1 MEDGEGVQMRTR
13 NERKRDDHD
22 LTVFLLLC
30 AAGLTL
36 LLLRGCAEAAEAEA
50 NKPDQTSASVL
61 TYAETQEDPLES
73 EAIEAAVLATIGTEY
88 EEDSFGYSFTELM
101 KIISA
106 EGGEDYDTC
115 WYVATCLMTAQLK
128 TGLRYTPTEMAGLQQ
143 FADPADTYTNEA
155 YDACVEVFLRGNRA
169 PEVKDATVFHCL
181 GRGNT
186 NYHDGELCEWVTEH
200 NGVDYYVELKDW
212 SEEVARWQSRSE

>member
-1 MEDGEGVQMRTR
+1 MRTR
-13 NERKRDDHD
+13 NERRRDNHD

-30 AAGLTL
+30 AAGLTA
-36 LLLRGCAEAAEAEA
+36 LLLRSCNEAEWESTPSAASCAAE
-50 NKPDQTSASVL
+50 L
-61 TYAETQEDPLES
+61 TYAETQEDPLEA
-73 EAIEAAVLATIGTEY
+73 EAIEAAVLAAVGTEY
-88 EEDSFGYSFTELM
+88 EEDAFGYSFTELA

-128 TGLRYTPTEMAGLQQ
+128 TGLRFTPTEVADMQR
-143 FADPADTYTNEA
+143 FADPADTYTEA
-155 YDACVEVFLRGNRA
+155 AYNACVEVFLRGNRA

-186 NYHDGELCEWVTEH
+186 NYHDGELCEWVVEH
-200 NGVDYYVELKDW
+200 NGVDYYTELKNWD
-212 SEEVARWQSRSE
+212 EEVAKWQSRSE

>member
-1 MEDGEGVQMRTR
+1 MRTR
-13 NERKRDDHD
+13 NERRRDNHD

-30 AAGLTL
+30 AAGLTA
-36 LLLRGCAEAAEAEA
+36 LLLRSCNEAEWESTPSAASCAAE
-50 NKPDQTSASVL
+50 L
-61 TYAETQEDPLES
+61 TYAETQEDPLEA
-73 EAIEAAVLATIGTEY
+73 EAIEAAVLAAVGTEY
-88 EEDSFGYSFTELM
+88 EEDAFGYSFTELA

-128 TGLRYTPTEMAGLQQ
+128 TGLRFTPTEVADMQR
-143 FADPADTYTNEA
+143 FADPADTYTEA
-155 YDACVEVFLRGNRA
+155 AYNACVEVFLRGNRA

-186 NYHDGELCEWVTEH
+186 NYHDGELWEWVTEH
-200 NGVDYYVELKDW
+200 NGVDYYTELKNWD
-212 SEEVARWQSRSE
+212 EEVAKWQSRSE

>member
-1 MEDGEGVQMRTR
+1 MRTR
-13 NERKRDDHD
+13 NERRRDNHD

-30 AAGLTL
+30 AAGLTA
-36 LLLRGCAEAAEAEA
+36 LLLRSCNEAEWESTPSAASCAAE
-50 NKPDQTSASVL
+50 L
-61 TYAETQEDPLES
+61 TYAETQEDPMEA
-73 EAIEAAVLATIGTEY
+73 EAIEAAVLAAVGTEY
-88 EEDSFGYSFTELM
+88 EEDAFGYSFTELA

-128 TGLRYTPTEMAGLQQ
+128 TGLRFTPTEVADMQR
-143 FADPADTYTNEA
+143 FADPADTYTEA
-155 YDACVEVFLRGNRA
+155 AYNACVEVFLRGNRA

-200 NGVDYYVELKDW
+200 NGVDYYTELKNWD
-212 SEEVARWQSRSE
+212 EEVAKWQSRSE

>member
-1 MEDGEGVQMRTR
+1 MRTR
-13 NERKRDDHD
+13 NERRRDNHD

-30 AAGLTL
+30 TAGLTA
-36 LLLRGCAEAAEAEA
+36 LLLRSCGGAERESTPSAASYAAE
-50 NKPDQTSASVL
+50 L
-61 TYAETQEDPLES
+61 TYADTQEDPLEA
-73 EAIEAAVLATIGTEY
+73 EAIEAAVLAAVGTEY
-88 EEDSFGYSFTELM
+88 EEDAFGYSFTELA

-115 WYVATCLMTAQLK
+115 WYVATCLMTAQMK
-128 TGLRYTPTEMAGLQQ
+128 TGLRFTPTEVADMQR
-143 FADPADTYTNEA
+143 FADPADTYTEA
-155 YDACVEVFLRGNRA
+155 AYNACVEVFLRGNRA

-200 NGVDYYVELKDW
+200 NGVDYYTELKNWD
-212 SEEVARWQSRSE
+212 EEVAKWQSRSE

>member
-1 MEDGEGVQMRTR
+1 MRTR
-13 NERKRDDHD
+13 NERRRDNHD

-30 AAGLTL
+30 AAGLTA
-36 LLLRGCAEAAEAEA
+36 LLLRSCNEAERESTPSAASYAAE
-50 NKPDQTSASVL
+50 L
-61 TYAETQEDPLES
+61 TYAETQEDPLEA
-73 EAIEAAVLATIGTEY
+73 EAIEAAVLAAVGTEY
-88 EEDSFGYSFTELM
+88 EEDAFGYSFTELA

-128 TGLRYTPTEMAGLQQ
+128 TGLRFTPTEVADMQR
-143 FADPADTYTNEA
+143 FADPADTYTEA
-155 YDACVEVFLRGNRA
+155 AYKACVEVFLRGNRA

-186 NYHDGELCEWVTEH
+186 NYHDGELCEWVVEH
-200 NGVDYYVELKDW
+200 NGVDYYTELKNWD
-212 SEEVARWQSRSE
+212 EEVAKWQSRSE

>member
-1 MEDGEGVQMRTR
+1 MRTR
-13 NERKRDDHD
+13 NERRRDNHD

-30 AAGLTL
+30 AAGLTA
-36 LLLRGCAEAAEAEA
+36 LLRSCNEAERESTPSAASCAAE
-50 NKPDQTSASVL
+50 L
-61 TYAETQEDPLES
+61 TYAETQEDPLEA
-73 EAIEAAVLATIGTEY
+73 EAIEAAVLAAVGTEY
-88 EEDSFGYSFTELM
+88 EEDAFGYSFTELA

-128 TGLRYTPTEMAGLQQ
+128 TGLRFTPTEVADMQR
-143 FADPADTYTNEA
+143 FADPADTYTEA
-155 YDACVEVFLRGNRA
+155 AYNACVEVFLRGNRA

-200 NGVDYYVELKDW
+200 NGVDYYTELKNWD
-212 SEEVARWQSRSE
+212 EEVAKWQSRSE

>member
-1 MEDGEGVQMRTR
+1 MRTR
-13 NERKRDDHD
+13 NERRRDNHD

-30 AAGLTL
+30 TAGLTA
-36 LLLRGCAEAAEAEA
+36 LLLRSCNEAERESTPSAASYAAE
-50 NKPDQTSASVL
+50 L
-61 TYAETQEDPLES
+61 TYAETQEDPLEA
-73 EAIEAAVLATIGTEY
+73 EAIEAAVLAAVGTEY
-88 EEDSFGYSFTELM
+88 EEDAFGYSFTELV

-128 TGLRYTPTEMAGLQQ
+128 TGLRFTPTEVANMQR
-143 FADPADTYTNEA
+143 FADPADTYTEA
-155 YDACVEVFLRGNRA
+155 AYNACVEVFLRGNRA

-186 NYHDGELCEWVTEH
+186 NYHDGELCEWVVEH
-200 NGVDYYVELKDW
+200 NGVDYYTELKNWD
-212 SEEVARWQSRSE
+212 EEVAKWQSRSE

>member
-1 MEDGEGVQMRTR
+1 MRTR
-13 NERKRDDHD
+13 NERRRDNHD

-30 AAGLTL
+30 AAGLTA
-36 LLLRGCAEAAEAEA
+36 LLLRSCNEAEREST
-50 NKPDQTSASVL
+50 PSAASCATEL
-61 TYAETQEDPLES
+61 TYADTQEDPLEA
-73 EAIEAAVLATIGTEY
+73 EAIEAAVLAAVGTEY
-88 EEDSFGYSFTELM
+88 EEDAFGYSFTELA

-128 TGLRYTPTEMAGLQQ
+128 TGLRFTPTEVANMQR
-143 FADPADTYTNEA
+143 FADPADTYTEA
-155 YDACVEVFLRGNRA
+155 AYNACVEVFLRGNRA

-186 NYHDGELCEWVTEH
+186 NYHDGELCEWVVEH
-200 NGVDYYVELKDW
+200 NGVDYYTELKNWD
-212 SEEVARWQSRSE
+212 EEVAKWQSRSE

>member
-1 MEDGEGVQMRTR
+1 MRTR
-13 NERKRDDHD
+13 NERRRDNHD

-30 AAGLTL
+30 AVGLTA
-36 LLLRGCAEAAEAEA
+36 LLLRSCGGAERESTPIAASCAAE
-50 NKPDQTSASVL
+50 L
-61 TYAETQEDPLES
+61 TYAETQEDPLEA
-73 EAIEAAVLATIGTEY
+73 EAIEAAVLAAVGTEY
-88 EEDSFGYSFTELM
+88 EEDAFGYSFTELA

-128 TGLRYTPTEMAGLQQ
+128 TGLRFTPTEVADMQR
-143 FADPADTYTNEA
+143 FADPADTYTEEA
-155 YDACVEVFLRGNRA
+155 YNACVEVFLRGNRA

-186 NYHDGELCEWVTEH
+186 SYHDGELCEWVVEH
-200 NGVDYYVELKDW
+200 NGVDYYTELKNW
-212 SEEVARWQSRSE
+212 GEEVAKWQSRSE

>member
-1 MEDGEGVQMRTR
+1 MRTR
-13 NERKRDDHD
+13 NERRRDNHD

-30 AAGLTL
+30 AAGLTA
-36 LLLRGCAEAAEAEA
+36 LLLRSCNEAEWESTPSAASCAAE
-50 NKPDQTSASVL
+50 L
-61 TYAETQEDPLES
+61 TYAETQEDPMEA
-73 EAIEAAVLATIGTEY
+73 EAIEAAVLAAVGTEY
-88 EEDSFGYSFTELM
+88 EEDAFGYSFTELAN
-101 KIISA
+101 IISA

-128 TGLRYTPTEMAGLQQ
+128 TGLRFTPTEVADMQR
-143 FADPADTYTNEA
+143 FADPADTYTEA
-155 YDACVEVFLRGNRA
+155 AYNACVEVFLRGNRA

-200 NGVDYYVELKDW
+200 NGVDYYTELKNWD
-212 SEEVARWQSRSE
+212 EEVAKWQSRSE

>member
-1 MEDGEGVQMRTR
+1 MRTR
-13 NERKRDDHD
+13 NERRRDNHD

-30 AAGLTL
+30 AAGLTA
-36 LLLRGCAEAAEAEA
+36 LLLRSCNEAERESTPSAASYAAE
-50 NKPDQTSASVL
+50 L
-61 TYAETQEDPLES
+61 TYAETQEDPLEA
-73 EAIEAAVLATIGTEY
+73 EAIEAAVLAAVGTEY
-88 EEDSFGYSFTELM
+88 EEDAFGYSFTELA

-128 TGLRYTPTEMAGLQQ
+128 TGLRFTPTEVADMQR
-143 FADPADTYTNEA
+143 FSDPADTYTEEA
-155 YDACVEVFLRGNRA
+155 YNACVEVFLRGNRA

-200 NGVDYYVELKDW
+200 NGVDYYTELKNWD
-212 SEEVARWQSRSE
+212 EEVEKWQSRSE

>member
-1 MEDGEGVQMRTR
+1 MRTR
-13 NERKRDDHD
+13 NERRRDNHD

-30 AAGLTL
+30 AAGLTA
-36 LLLRGCAEAAEAEA
+36 LLLRSCNEAERESTPSAASYAAE
-50 NKPDQTSASVL
+50 L
-61 TYAETQEDPLES
+61 TYADTQEDPLEA
-73 EAIEAAVLATIGTEY
+73 EAIEAAVLAAVGTEY
-88 EEDSFGYSFTELM
+88 EEDAFGYSFTELA

-128 TGLRYTPTEMAGLQQ
+128 TGLRFTPTEVANMQR
-143 FADPADTYTNEA
+143 FADPADTYTEA
-155 YDACVEVFLRGNRA
+155 AYNACVEVFLRGNRA

-200 NGVDYYVELKDW
+200 NGVDYYTELKNWD
-212 SEEVARWQSRSE
+212 EEVAKWQSRSE

>member
-1 MEDGEGVQMRTR
+1 MRTR
-13 NERKRDDHD
+13 NERRRDNHD

-30 AAGLTL
+30 TAGLTA
-36 LLLRGCAEAAEAEA
+36 LLLRSCCGAERESTPSAASYAAE
-50 NKPDQTSASVL
+50 L
-61 TYAETQEDPLES
+61 TYAETQEDPLEA
-73 EAIEAAVLATIGTEY
+73 EAIEAAVLAAVGTEY
-88 EEDSFGYSFTELM
+88 EEDAFGYSFTELA

-128 TGLRYTPTEMAGLQQ
+128 TGLRFTPTEVADMQR
-143 FADPADTYTNEA
+143 FADPADTYTEEA

-186 NYHDGELCEWVTEH
+186 NYHDGELCEWVVEH
-200 NGVDYYVELKDW
+200 NGVDYYTELKNWD
-212 SEEVARWQSRSE
+212 EEVAKWQSRSE

>member
-1 MEDGEGVQMRTR
+1 MRTR
-13 NERKRDDHD
+13 NERRRDNHD

-30 AAGLTL
+30 TAGLTA
-36 LLLRGCAEAAEAEA
+36 LLLRSCNEAERESTPRAASCAAE
-50 NKPDQTSASVL
+50 L
-61 TYAETQEDPLES
+61 TYADTQEDPLEA
-73 EAIEAAVLATIGTEY
+73 EAIEAAVLAAVGTEY
-88 EEDSFGYSFTELM
+88 EEDAFGYSFTELA

-115 WYVATCLMTAQLK
+115 WYVATCLMTAQMK
-128 TGLRYTPTEMAGLQQ
+128 TGLRFTPTEVADMQR
-143 FADPADTYTNEA
+143 FADPADTYTEA
-155 YDACVEVFLRGNRA
+155 AYNACVEVFLRGNRA

-200 NGVDYYVELKDW
+200 NGVDYYTELKKWD
-212 SEEVARWQSRSE
+212 EEVAKWQSRSE

>member
-1 MEDGEGVQMRTR
+1 MKTR
-13 NERKRDDHD
+13 NERRRDKHD
-22 LTVFLLLC
+22 LILILFLC
-30 AAGLTL
+30 ALGVPA
-36 LLLRGCAEAAEAEA
+36 LLLRGCGRAEQERTL
-50 NKPDQTSASVL
+50 PITS
-61 TYAETQEDPLES
+61 YAVEPAYVETQEDPLEP
-73 EAIEAAVLATIGTEY
+73 EVIEAAVLASVGTEY
-88 EEDSFGYSFTELM
+88 EEDIFGYSFTNLM

-128 TGLRYTPTEMAGLQQ
+128 TGLRFTPTEVADMQR
-143 FADPADTYTNEA
+143 FADPDADYTTEA
-155 YDACVEVFLRGNRA
+155 YKACVEVFLRGNRA

-200 NGVDYYVELKDW
+200 NGVDYYVELKNWD
-212 SEEVARWQSRSE
+212 EEVARWQSRSE

>member
-1 MEDGEGVQMRTR
+1 MKTR
-13 NERKRDDHD
+13 NERRRDNHD
-22 LTVFLLLC
+22 LILFLFLFLFLFLC
-30 AAGLTL
+30 ALGMTA
-36 LLLRGCAEAAEAEA
+36 LLLRGCDRAEPESII
-50 NKPDQTSASVL
+50 PITSYVVEP

-73 EAIEAAVLATIGTEY
+73 EAIEAAVLASVGTEY
-88 EEDSFGYSFTELM
+88 EKDTFGYNFTELV

-128 TGLRYTPTEMAGLQQ
+128 TGLRFTPTEVADMQQ
-143 FADPADTYTNEA
+143 FADPAEDYTEEA
-155 YDACVEVFLRGNRA
+155 YNACVEVFLRGNRA

-200 NGVDYYVELKDW
+200 NGVDYYVELKNWD
-212 SEEVARWQSRSE
+212 EEVARWQSRSE

>member
-1 MEDGEGVQMRTR
+1 MRTR
-13 NERKRDDHD
+13 NERRRDNHD

-30 AAGLTL
+30 AAGLTV
-36 LLLRGCAEAAEAEA
+36 LLLRSCNEAEWESTPSAASCAAE
-50 NKPDQTSASVL
+50 L
-61 TYAETQEDPLES
+61 TYAETQEDPLEA
-73 EAIEAAVLATIGTEY
+73 EAIEAAVLAAVGTEY
-88 EEDSFGYSFTELM
+88 EEDAFGYSFTELA

-128 TGLRYTPTEMAGLQQ
+128 TGLRFTPTEVADMQR
-143 FADPADTYTNEA
+143 FADPADTYTEA
-155 YDACVEVFLRGNRA
+155 AYNACVEVFLRGNRA

-200 NGVDYYVELKDW
+200 NGVDYYTELKNWD
-212 SEEVARWQSRSE
+212 EEVAKWQSRSE

>member
-1 MEDGEGVQMRTR
+1 MRTR
-13 NERKRDDHD
+13 NERRRDNHD

-30 AAGLTL
+30 TAGLTA
-36 LLLRGCAEAAEAEA
+36 LLLRSCGGAERESTPSAASCATE
-50 NKPDQTSASVL
+50 L
-61 TYAETQEDPLES
+61 TYADTQEDPLEA
-73 EAIEAAVLATIGTEY
+73 EAIEAAVLAAVGTEY
-88 EEDSFGYSFTELM
+88 EEDAFGYSFTELA

-128 TGLRYTPTEMAGLQQ
+128 TGLRFTPTEVANMQR
-143 FADPADTYTNEA
+143 FADPADTYTEEA
-155 YDACVEVFLRGNRA
+155 YNACVEVFLRGNRA

-200 NGVDYYVELKDW
+200 NGVDYYTELKNWD
-212 SEEVARWQSRSE
+212 EEVAKWQSRSE

>member
-1 MEDGEGVQMRTR
+1 MRTR
-13 NERKRDDHD
+13 NERRRDNHD

-30 AAGLTL
+30 AAGLTA
-36 LLLRGCAEAAEAEA
+36 LLLRSCNEAEWESTPSAASCAAE
-50 NKPDQTSASVL
+50 L
-61 TYAETQEDPLES
+61 TYAETQEDPLEA
-73 EAIEAAVLATIGTEY
+73 EAIEAAVLAAVGTEY
-88 EEDSFGYSFTELM
+88 EEDAFGYSFTELA

-128 TGLRYTPTEMAGLQQ
+128 TGLRFTPTEVANMQR
-143 FADPADTYTNEA
+143 FADPADTYTEEA
-155 YDACVEVFLRGNRA
+155 YNACVEVFLRGNRA
-169 PEVKDATVFHCL
+169 PEVKDATVFHSL

-200 NGVDYYVELKDW
+200 NGVDYYTELKNWD
-212 SEEVARWQSRSE
+212 EEVAKWQSRSE

>member
-1 MEDGEGVQMRTR
+1 MRTR
-13 NERKRDDHD
+13 NERRRDNHD

-30 AAGLTL
+30 AAGLTA
-36 LLLRGCAEAAEAEA
+36 LLLRSCNEAEREST
-50 NKPDQTSASVL
+50 PSAASCATEL
-61 TYAETQEDPLES
+61 TYAETQEDPLEA
-73 EAIEAAVLATIGTEY
+73 EAIEAAVLAAVGTEY
-88 EEDSFGYSFTELM
+88 EEDAFGYSFTELA

-128 TGLRYTPTEMAGLQQ
+128 TGLRFTPTEVADMQR
-143 FADPADTYTNEA
+143 FADPADTYTEA
-155 YDACVEVFLRGNRA
+155 AYNACVEVFLRGNRA

-200 NGVDYYVELKDW
+200 NGVDYYTELKNWD
-212 SEEVARWQSRSE
+212 EEVAKWQSRSE

>member
-1 MEDGEGVQMRTR
+1 MRTR
-13 NERKRDDHD
+13 NERRRDNHD

-30 AAGLTL
+30 AAGLTA
-36 LLLRGCAEAAEAEA
+36 LLLRSCGGAERESTPSAASYAAE
-50 NKPDQTSASVL
+50 L
-61 TYAETQEDPLES
+61 TYAETQEDPLEA
-73 EAIEAAVLATIGTEY
+73 EAIEAAVLAAVGTEY
-88 EEDSFGYSFTELM
+88 EEDAFGYSFTELA

-106 EGGEDYDTC
+106 EGGEDYVTC

-128 TGLRYTPTEMAGLQQ
+128 TGLRFTPTEVADMQR
-143 FADPADTYTNEA
+143 FADPADTYTEA
-155 YDACVEVFLRGNRA
+155 AYNACVEVFLRGNRA

-200 NGVDYYVELKDW
+200 NGVDYYTELKNWD
-212 SEEVARWQSRSE
+212 EEVAKWQSRSE

>member
-1 MEDGEGVQMRTR
+1 MRTR
-13 NERKRDDHD
+13 NERRRDNHD

-30 AAGLTL
+30 AAGLTA
-36 LLLRGCAEAAEAEA
+36 LLLRSCNEAERESTPRA
-50 NKPDQTSASVL
+50 ASCATEL
-61 TYAETQEDPLES
+61 TYADTQEDPLEA
-73 EAIEAAVLATIGTEY
+73 EAIEAAVLAAVGTEY
-88 EEDSFGYSFTELM
+88 EEDAFGYSFTELA

-128 TGLRYTPTEMAGLQQ
+128 TGLRFTPTEVANMQR
-143 FADPADTYTNEA
+143 FADPADTYTEA
-155 YDACVEVFLRGNRA
+155 AYNACVEVFLRGNRA

-200 NGVDYYVELKDW
+200 NGVDYYTELKNWD
-212 SEEVARWQSRSE
+212 EEVEKWQSRSE

>member
-1 MEDGEGVQMRTR
+1 MRTR
-13 NERKRDDHD
+13 NERRRDNHD

-30 AAGLTL
+30 TAGLTA
-36 LLLRGCAEAAEAEA
+36 LLLRSCGGAERESTPSAASYAAE
-50 NKPDQTSASVL
+50 L
-61 TYAETQEDPLES
+61 TYAETQEDPLEA
-73 EAIEAAVLATIGTEY
+73 EAIEAAVLAAVGTEY
-88 EEDSFGYSFTELM
+88 EEDAFGYSFTELA

-128 TGLRYTPTEMAGLQQ
+128 TGLRFTPTEVADMQR
-143 FADPADTYTNEA
+143 FADPADTYTEA
-155 YDACVEVFLRGNRA
+155 AYNACVEVFLRGNRA

-200 NGVDYYVELKDW
+200 NGVDYYTELKNWD
-212 SEEVARWQSRSE
+212 EEVAKWQSRSE

>member
-1 MEDGEGVQMRTR
+1 MRTR
-13 NERKRDDHD
+13 NERRRDNHD

-30 AAGLTL
+30 AAGLTA
-36 LLLRGCAEAAEAEA
+36 LLLRSCGGAERESTPSAASYAAE
-50 NKPDQTSASVL
+50 L
-61 TYAETQEDPLES
+61 TYAETQEDPLEA
-73 EAIEAAVLATIGTEY
+73 EAIEAAVLAAVGTEY
-88 EEDSFGYSFTELM
+88 EEDAFGYSFTELA

-128 TGLRYTPTEMAGLQQ
+128 TGLRFTPTEVADMQR
-143 FADPADTYTNEA
+143 FADPADTYTVAA
-155 YDACVEVFLRGNRA
+155 YNACVEVFLRGNRA

-200 NGVDYYVELKDW
+200 NGVDYYTELKNWD
-212 SEEVARWQSRSE
+212 EEVAKWQSRSE

>member
-1 MEDGEGVQMRTR
+1 MKTR
-13 NERKRDDHD
+13 NERRRDNHD
-22 LTVFLLLC
+22 LLLFLFLC
-30 AAGLTL
+30 ALGLTA
-36 LLLRGCAEAAEAEA
+36 LLLRGCGKAEQESII
-50 NKPDQTSASVL
+50 PITSYAVEP

-73 EAIEAAVLATIGTEY
+73 EAIEAAVLASVGTEY
-88 EEDSFGYSFTELM
+88 EEDTFGYSFTELA

-115 WYVATCLMTAQLK
+115 WYVATCLMTAQMK
-128 TGLRYTPTEMAGLQQ
+128 TGLRFTPTEVADMQR
-143 FADPADTYTNEA
+143 FADPADTYTEA
-155 YDACVEVFLRGNRA
+155 AYNACVEVFLRGNRA

-200 NGVDYYVELKDW
+200 NGVDYYTELKNWD
-212 SEEVARWQSRSE
+212 EEVAKWQSRSE

>member
-1 MEDGEGVQMRTR
+1 MRTR
-13 NERKRDDHD
+13 NERRRDNHD

-30 AAGLTL
+30 AAGLTA
-36 LLLRGCAEAAEAEA
+36 LLLRSCNEAEREST
-50 NKPDQTSASVL
+50 PSAASCATEL
-61 TYAETQEDPLES
+61 TYADTQEDPLEA
-73 EAIEAAVLATIGTEY
+73 EAIEAAVLAAVGTEY
-88 EEDSFGYSFTELM
+88 EEDAFGYSFTELA

-128 TGLRYTPTEMAGLQQ
+128 TGLRFTPTEVAVMQR
-143 FADPADTYTNEA
+143 FAYPADTYTEA
-155 YDACVEVFLRGNRA
+155 AYNACVEVFLRGNRA

-186 NYHDGELCEWVTEH
+186 NYHDGELCEWVVEH
-200 NGVDYYVELKDW
+200 NGVDYYTELKNWD
-212 SEEVARWQSRSE
+212 EEVAKWQSRSE

>member
-1 MEDGEGVQMRTR
+1 MRTR
-13 NERKRDDHD
+13 NERRRDNHD

-30 AAGLTL
+30 TAGLTA
-36 LLLRGCAEAAEAEA
+36 LLLRSCNEAEWESTPSAASCAAE
-50 NKPDQTSASVL
+50 L
-61 TYAETQEDPLES
+61 TYAETQEDPLEA
-73 EAIEAAVLATIGTEY
+73 EAIEAAVLAAVGTEY
-88 EEDSFGYSFTELM
+88 EEDAFGYSFTELA

-128 TGLRYTPTEMAGLQQ
+128 TGLRFTPTEVADMQR
-143 FADPADTYTNEA
+143 FADPADTYTEA
-155 YDACVEVFLRGNRA
+155 AYNACVEVFLRGNRA

-200 NGVDYYVELKDW
+200 NGVDYYTELKNWD
-212 SEEVARWQSRSE
+212 EEVAKWQSRSE

>member
-1 MEDGEGVQMRTR
+1 MRTR
-13 NERKRDDHD
+13 NERRRDNHD

-30 AAGLTL
+30 TAGLTA
-36 LLLRGCAEAAEAEA
+36 LLLRSCDGAERESTPRAASCATE
-50 NKPDQTSASVL
+50 L
-61 TYAETQEDPLES
+61 TYAETQEDPLEA

-88 EEDSFGYSFTELM
+88 EEDAFGYSFTELA

-128 TGLRYTPTEMAGLQQ
+128 TGLRFTPTEVADMQR
-143 FADPADTYTNEA
+143 FADPADTYTEEA

-200 NGVDYYVELKDW
+200 NGVDYYTELKNWD
-212 SEEVARWQSRSE
+212 EEVAKWQSRSE